1 MNRVRQP
8 FNVNS
13 ISLAAAT
20 AALDDVEFVRR
31 SYELNRAGMRQLVS
45 GFDRLGVDYI
55 PSVGNFVSVRV
66 GDGAGVFRRL
76 LERGVIV
83 RPIAGYGMPQ
93 HLRVT
98 VGSSRKTSG
107 FSIALAQSLPG

>member
-20 AALDDVEFVRR
+20 AALADTEFVRR
-31 SYELNRAGMRQLVS
+31 SYELNQAGMRQLVD
-45 GFDRLGVDYI
+45 GFRRLEVEFI

-66 GDGAGVFRRL
+66 GDGAGVFRKL
-76 LERGVIV
+76 LQRGVIV
-83 RPIAGYGMPQ
+83 RPIGGYGMPQ

-98 VGSSRKTSG
+98 VGLESENER
-107 FSIALAQSLPG
+107 FLDALAQSLPG